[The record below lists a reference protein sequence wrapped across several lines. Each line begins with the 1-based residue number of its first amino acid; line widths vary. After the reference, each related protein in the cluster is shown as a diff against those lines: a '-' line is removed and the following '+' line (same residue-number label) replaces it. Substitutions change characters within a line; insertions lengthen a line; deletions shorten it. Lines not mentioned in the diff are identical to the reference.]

1 MIPGFPEITA
11 CKGEKTVTFTEDE
24 RNMVHF
30 VSNYL
35 NYEDFHQ
42 MYYKYNK
49 DEGKSSPEMDAAME
63 LWDNII
69 NKICNL

>member
-1 MIPGFPEITA
+1 
-11 CKGEKTVTFTEDE
+11 
-24 RNMVHF
+24 MVHF

-49 DEGKSSPEMDAAME
+49 NESESSPEMDAAME